1 MEGGK
6 KPIAK
11 IQQQMI
17 YPLRGSITECLHNTQ
32 AAHNFISSQS
42 PFNLSL
48 KAYQISINPSSLI
61 RGNKFQLLVNS
72 LYTHTKFSSNEFHFP
87 S

>member
-1 MEGGK
+1 
-6 KPIAK
+6 
-11 IQQQMI
+11 MI

-48 KAYQISINPSSLI
+48 KAYQISINPSSLVREQQI
-61 RGNKFQLLVNS
+61 PAVSKQSIYAYKILLQ
-72 LYTHTKFSSNEFHFP
+72 
-87 S
+87 